1 MKFLIKLK
9 RLFLKNT
16 ICKTKGHKHDFFTLY
31 HNGFVYCTDIPLY
44 QHKCIRCNRY
54 FGKKIK

>member
-16 ICKTKGHKHDFFTLY
+16 ICKIKGHEHDYTLY
-31 HNGFVYCTDIPLY
+31 HNGRVKYTDIQLY
-44 QHKCIRCNRY
+44 QHKCKRCNRY

>member
-16 ICKTKGHKHDFFTLY
+16 ICNIKGHKHDYTLY
-31 HNGFVYCTDIPLY
+31 HNGWVKYTDIPLY

>member
-16 ICKTKGHKHDFFTLY
+16 ICKIKDHKHDYTLY
-31 HNGFVYCTDIPLY
+31 HNGWVKYTDIPLY
-44 QHKCIRCNRY
+44 QQKCIRCNRY
-54 FGKKIK
+54 FGNKIK

>member
-16 ICKTKGHKHDFFTLY
+16 ICKIKGHKHDNTLY
-31 HNGFVYCTDIPLY
+31 HNGWVKYTDIPLY

-54 FGKKIK
+54 FGNKIK